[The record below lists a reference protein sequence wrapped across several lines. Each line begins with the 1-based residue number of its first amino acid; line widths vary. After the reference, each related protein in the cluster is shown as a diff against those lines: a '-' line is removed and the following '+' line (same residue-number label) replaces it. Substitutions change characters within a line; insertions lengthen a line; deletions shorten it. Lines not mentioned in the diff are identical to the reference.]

1 MPSRETTDLSAARV
15 ALIGLLGLA
24 AAMGIGRFAFTP
36 LLPLMQ
42 AHEGLTLTQGGWLAG
57 ANYLGY
63 LIGALACTARP
74 PQPARAARWGLVGVA
89 ACTLAMVWVD
99 ALVPRALLRLGA
111 GVSSALVLVGVS
123 SWALPLLAARQRS
136 ALSPSAAR
144 RIGALSGWV
153 FAGVGVG
160 ITAAGVVGLAAGVA
174 RSAPAWAWL
183 ALGLIAA
190 LVAALALRDL
200 RAPSSTHAAAAAAAT
215 PLQRDDW
222 VLVLCYGAF
231 GFGYIIPATF
241 LPAFARAL
249 IDDPRAFGAVWP
261 VFGLAAAAS
270 TVLATRWLPAWPS
283 HAVWAASQVVMA
295 FGVLLHALLPNL
307 FTTIVSAV
315 CVGGTFM
322 VATMAGIQHARQ
334 VAAERA
340 PHLIAAMTAAFALG
354 QLIGPL
360 LIRGTSAS
368 AVALWPSVLAAAL
381 LLASTAT
388 LLARRRA

>member
-1 MPSRETTDLSAARV
+1 MRSRDANDLTAPRV

-42 AHEGLTLTQGGWLAG
+42 ASEGLTLTQGGWLAG

-63 LIGALACTARP
+63 LVGALSCAARP
-74 PQPARAARWGLVGVA
+74 PQPARAARWGLMGVA
-89 ACTLAMVWVD
+89 AFTLAMVVIDGFALRWV
-99 ALVPRALLRLGA
+99 LRFGA

-136 ALSPSAAR
+136 D
-144 RIGALSGWV
+144 LSGWV
-153 FAGVGVG
+153 FAGVGIG
-160 ITAAGVVGLAAGVA
+160 ITAAGVVGLGAGVL
-174 RSAPAWAWL
+174 RSEPTWAWL
-183 ALGLIAA
+183 ALGVLAA
-190 LVAALALRDL
+190 AVGALALREL
-200 RAPSSTHAAAAAAAT
+200 QSPRARASAGPASPAPALTRA
-215 PLQRDDW
+215 DW
-222 VLVLCYGAF
+222 ALVACYGAF

-261 VFGLAAAAS
+261 VFGVAAAAS

-283 HAVWAASQVVMA
+283 HVVWAASQVVMA
-295 FGVLLHALLPNL
+295 FGVLLHALMPNMA
-307 FTTIVSAV
+307 TTVVSAV

-334 VAAERA
+334 AASDRA
-340 PHLIAAMTAAFALG
+340 PRLIATMTAAFALG

-368 AVALWPSVLAAAL
+368 AVALWPSVLAAL
-381 LLASTAT
+381 VLMASTAT
-388 LLARRRA
+388 LLTTRRAP

>member
-1 MPSRETTDLSAARV
+1 MPSRDPTEYAATRV

-42 AHEGLTLTQGGWLAG
+42 ASEGLTLTQGGWLAG

-63 LIGALACTARP
+63 LLGALACAARP
-74 PQPARAARWGLVGVA
+74 PRPEAAARWGLIGVA
-89 ACTLAMVWVD
+89 VFTLVMAASSGFAW
-99 ALVPRALLRLGA
+99 RWGLRFGA

-136 ALSPSAAR
+136 D
-144 RIGALSGWV
+144 LSGWV

-160 ITAAGVVGLAAGVA
+160 IIAAGMVGLGAGVM
-174 RSAPAWAWL
+174 RSEPAWAWL
-183 ALGLIAA
+183 ALGLMASPIAA
-190 LVAALALRDL
+190 LAVREL
-200 RAPSSTHAAAAAAAT
+200 RAPTSGAT
-215 PLQRDDW
+215 NPTTKAPPLLRSDW
-222 VLVLCYGAF
+222 TLVLCYGAF

-249 IDDPRAFGAVWP
+249 IDDPLAFGAVWP

-270 TVLATRWLPAWPS
+270 TVLATRWLPAWPA
-283 HAVWAASQVVMA
+283 HQVWAASQLVMA
-295 FGVLLHALLPNL
+295 FGVLVHALLPNL
-307 FTTIVSAV
+307 ATTVISAV

-334 VAAERA
+334 SAAARA
-340 PHLIAAMTAAFALG
+340 PRLIAAMTAAFALG

-360 LIRGTSAS
+360 TIRGAPGAATAW
-368 AVALWPSVLAAAL
+368 WPSALAAAL
-381 LLASTAT
+381 LIASTVA
-388 LLARRRA
+388 LLRRRSAM

>member
-1 MPSRETTDLSAARV
+1 MRSRDANELTAPRV

-42 AHEGLTLTQGGWLAG
+42 ASEGLTLTQGGWLAG

-63 LIGALACTARP
+63 LVGALGCAARP
-74 PQPARAARWGLVGVA
+74 PPPERAARWGLIGVA
-89 ACTLAMVWVD
+89 VFTLAMVAIDGFAMRWM
-99 ALVPRALLRLGA
+99 LRFGA

-136 ALSPSAAR
+136 D
-144 RIGALSGWV
+144 LSGWV

-160 ITAAGVVGLAAGVA
+160 ITAAGVVGLVAGVL
-174 RSAPAWAWL
+174 RSEPTWAWL
-183 ALGLIAA
+183 ALGVLAAAIGALALCDLQSPHAAAGAGPTAPAPGLTRGDWA
-190 LVAALALRDL
+190 LVA
-200 RAPSSTHAAAAAAAT
+200 
-215 PLQRDDW
+215 
-222 VLVLCYGAF
+222 CYGAF

-261 VFGLAAAAS
+261 VFGVAAAAS
-270 TVLATRWLPAWPS
+270 TVLATRWLPAWPP
-283 HAVWAASQVVMA
+283 HAVWGASQLVMA
-295 FGVLLHALLPNL
+295 FGVLLHALLPNMA
-307 FTTIVSAV
+307 TTVASAV

-334 VAAERA
+334 VASDRA
-340 PHLIAAMTAAFALG
+340 PRLIATMTAAFALG

-360 LIRGTSAS
+360 LIRGTAAS
-368 AVALWPSVLAAAL
+368 TVAPWPSLLAAL
-381 LLASTAT
+381 VLIASSAT
-388 LLARRRA
+388 LLTRRRAS

>member
-1 MPSRETTDLSAARV
+1 MRSRDANDLTAPRV

-42 AHEGLTLTQGGWLAG
+42 ASEGLTLTRGGWLAG

-63 LIGALACTARP
+63 LVGALACAARP
-74 PQPARAARWGLVGVA
+74 PPPARAARWGLLGVA
-89 ACTLAMVWVD
+89 VFTLAMVAFDGFAMRW
-99 ALVPRALLRLGA
+99 LLRFGA

-123 SWALPLLAARQRS
+123 SWALPLLATRRRS
-136 ALSPSAAR
+136 D
-144 RIGALSGWV
+144 LSGWV
-153 FAGVGVG
+153 FAGVGIG
-160 ITAAGVVGLAAGVA
+160 ITAAGVVGLVAGVL
-174 RSAPAWAWL
+174 RSEPTWAWL
-183 ALGLIAA
+183 ALGVLAA
-190 LVAALALRDL
+190 AIGALALREL
-200 RAPSSTHAAAAAAAT
+200 QPPRAAASAGPAAPAPALT
-215 PLQRDDW
+215 RGDW
-222 VLVLCYGAF
+222 ALVACYGAF

-261 VFGLAAAAS
+261 VFGVAAAAS
-270 TVLATRWLPAWPS
+270 TVLATRWLTAWPP

-295 FGVLLHALLPNL
+295 FGVLLHALLPNMA
-307 FTTIVSAV
+307 TTVASAV

-334 VAAERA
+334 VASDRA
-340 PHLIAAMTAAFALG
+340 PRLIATMTAAFALG

-360 LIRGTSAS
+360 LIRGTAAS
-368 AVALWPSVLAAAL
+368 AVPLWPSLLAAL
-381 LLASTAT
+381 VLIASTAT
-388 LLARRRA
+388 LLTRRRAS

>member
-1 MPSRETTDLSAARV
+1 MRNRDANDLTAPRV

-42 AHEGLTLTQGGWLAG
+42 AGEGLTLTQGGWLAG

-63 LIGALACTARP
+63 LVGALACAARP
-74 PQPARAARWGLVGVA
+74 PQPARAARWGLIGVA
-89 ACTLAMVWVD
+89 VFTLAMVAFDGFTVRWW
-99 ALVPRALLRLGA
+99 LRFGA

-136 ALSPSAAR
+136 S
-144 RIGALSGWV
+144 LSGWL
-153 FAGVGVG
+153 FAGVGIG
-160 ITAAGVVGLAAGVA
+160 ITAAGVVGLGAGVL
-174 RSAPAWAWL
+174 RSGPAWAWL
-183 ALGLIAA
+183 ALGGLAAAVAAFALRQLHTPRAAASAGSGAPVPALTRGDWA
-190 LVAALALRDL
+190 LVA
-200 RAPSSTHAAAAAAAT
+200 
-215 PLQRDDW
+215 
-222 VLVLCYGAF
+222 CYGAF

-261 VFGLAAAAS
+261 LFGMAAAAS

-283 HAVWAASQVVMA
+283 HAVWAASHGVMA
-295 FGVLLHALLPNL
+295 FGVLLHALWPNMA
-307 FTTIVSAV
+307 TTVLSAV

-334 VAAERA
+334 TSSTRA
-340 PHLIAAMTAAFALG
+340 PRLIATMTAAFALG

-360 LIRGTSAS
+360 LIRGTSAG
-368 AVALWPSVLAAAL
+368 AVALWPGVLAALVLIASAVAL
-381 LLASTAT
+381 LTK
-388 LLARRRA
+388 RRAS

>member
-1 MPSRETTDLSAARV
+1 MPSRATTDLSATRV

-63 LIGALACTARP
+63 LIGALACAARP

-89 ACTLAMVWVD
+89 AFTLAMVWID
-99 ALVPRALLRLGA
+99 AFAPRTLLRLGA

-123 SWALPLLAARQRS
+123 SWALPLLVVHGRS
-136 ALSPSAAR
+136 
-144 RIGALSGWV
+144 ALSGWV

-174 RSAPAWAWL
+174 RGEPAWAWL
-183 ALGLIAA
+183 ALGLISA
-190 LVAALALRDL
+190 LVAGLAWRDL
-200 RAPSSTHAAAAAAAT
+200 RAPARAHAASTNAAT
-215 PLQRDDW
+215 PLLRDDW

-307 FTTIVSAV
+307 LTTVLSAV

-340 PHLIAAMTAAFALG
+340 PRLIAAMTAAFALG

-368 AVALWPSVLAAAL
+368 TVALWPSVLAAL
-381 LLASTAT
+381 LLIASTAT
-388 LLARRRA
+388 LLTRRPR

>member
-1 MPSRETTDLSAARV
+1 MPRDAPEPSAARV
-15 ALIGLLGLA
+15 ACIGLLGLA

-42 AHEGLTLTQGGWLAG
+42 AREGLTLTQGSWLAG

-63 LIGALACTARP
+63 LLGALACAARP
-74 PQPARAARWGLVGVA
+74 PQPAHAARWGLLGVA
-89 ACTLAMVWVD
+89 AFTLATVAIDDFVLRW
-99 ALVPRALLRLGA
+99 LLRLGA

-123 SWALPLLAARQRS
+123 SWALPLLAARQR
-136 ALSPSAAR
+136 AD
-144 RIGALSGWV
+144 LSGWV

-160 ITAAGVVGLAAGVA
+160 ITAAGLVGLTAGL
-174 RSAPAWAWL
+174 SHSEPAWAWL
-183 ALGLIAA
+183 ALGVIAA
-190 LVAALALRDL
+190 AVALFAWRELQLPMAG
-200 RAPSSTHAAAAAAAT
+200 APTAAKMQAP
-215 PLQRDDW
+215 PLQRSDW

-261 VFGLAAAAS
+261 VFGIAAAAS
-270 TVLATRWLPAWPS
+270 TVLATRWLPAWPARS
-283 HAVWAASQVVMA
+283 VWAASQVVMA
-295 FGVLLHALLPNL
+295 FGVLVHALAPNL
-307 FTTIVSAV
+307 VTTVASAV

-340 PHLIAAMTAAFALG
+340 PRLIATMTAAFALG

-360 LIRGTSAS
+360 TIRGTPGNTG
-368 AVALWPSVLAAAL
+368 ALWPSALAAL
-381 LLASTAT
+381 LLIASTVA
-388 LLARRRA
+388 LLTRRA

>member
-1 MPSRETTDLSAARV
+1 MRSRDANDLTAPRV

-42 AHEGLTLTQGGWLAG
+42 ASEGLTLTRGGWLAG

-63 LIGALACTARP
+63 LVGALACAARP
-74 PQPARAARWGLVGVA
+74 PPPARAARWGLLGVA
-89 ACTLAMVWVD
+89 VFTLAMVAFDGFAMRW
-99 ALVPRALLRLGA
+99 LLRFGA

-123 SWALPLLAARQRS
+123 SWALPLLATRRRS
-136 ALSPSAAR
+136 D
-144 RIGALSGWV
+144 LSGWV
-153 FAGVGVG
+153 FAGVGIG
-160 ITAAGVVGLAAGVA
+160 ITAAGVVGLVAGVL
-174 RSAPAWAWL
+174 RSEPTWAWL
-183 ALGLIAA
+183 ALGVLAA
-190 LVAALALRDL
+190 AIGALALREL
-200 RAPSSTHAAAAAAAT
+200 QPPRAAASAGPAAPAPALT
-215 PLQRDDW
+215 RGDW
-222 VLVLCYGAF
+222 ALVACYGAF

-261 VFGLAAAAS
+261 VFGVAAAAS
-270 TVLATRWLPAWPS
+270 TVLATRWLTAWPP

-295 FGVLLHALLPNL
+295 FGVLLHALLPNMA
-307 FTTIVSAV
+307 TTVASAV

-334 VAAERA
+334 VASDRA
-340 PHLIAAMTAAFALG
+340 PRLIATMTAAFALG

-360 LIRGTSAS
+360 LIRGTAAS
-368 AVALWPSVLAAAL
+368 AVALWPSLLAAL
-381 LLASTAT
+381 VLIASTAT
-388 LLARRRA
+388 LLTRRRAS

>member
-1 MPSRETTDLSAARV
+1 MRRDTARASAHGAPAPSAARI
-15 ALIGLLGLA
+15 ACIGLLGLA

-63 LIGALACTARP
+63 LLGALACAARP
-74 PQPARAARWGLVGVA
+74 PQAARAARWGLIGVA
-89 ACTLAMVWVD
+89 VFTLATVVMGD
-99 ALVPRALLRLGA
+99 FALRWMLRFGA

-136 ALSPSAAR
+136 D
-144 RIGALSGWV
+144 LSGWV

-160 ITAAGVVGLAAGVA
+160 ITAAGVVGFAAGVLH
-174 RSAPAWAWL
+174 SAPAWAWL

-190 LVAALALRDL
+190 SVAVFALRELHAPVGTASSAASVRAPPL
-200 RAPSSTHAAAAAAAT
+200 RAS
-215 PLQRDDW
+215 DW
-222 VLVLCYGAF
+222 ALVLCYGAF

-249 IDDPRAFGAVWP
+249 VDDPRAFGAVWP

-270 TVLATRWLPAWPS
+270 TVLATRWLPAWRPQ
-283 HAVWAASQVVMA
+283 AVWAASQVVMA
-295 FGVLLHALLPNL
+295 FGVLVHALAPNL
-307 FTTIVSAV
+307 TTTVLSAL

-334 VAAERA
+334 AAADRA
-340 PHLIAAMTAAFALG
+340 PRLIATMTAAFALG

-360 LIRGTSAS
+360 TIRGTSGAG
-368 AVALWPSVLAAAL
+368 VALWPSVLAALL
-381 LLASTAT
+381 LLASSAA
-388 LLARRRA
+388 LWMRRGD

>member
-1 MPSRETTDLSAARV
+1 MRSRDATDLCAPRV

-63 LIGALACTARP
+63 LIGALACAARP
-74 PQPARAARWGLVGVA
+74 PQPARAARAGLVGVA
-89 ACTLAMVWVD
+89 AFTLAMVWID
-99 ALVPRALLRLGA
+99 GFALRWVLRFGA

-123 SWALPLLAARQRS
+123 SWALPLLAARQR
-136 ALSPSAAR
+136 PD
-144 RIGALSGWV
+144 LSGWV
-153 FAGVGVG
+153 FAGVGTG
-160 ITAAGVVGLAAGVA
+160 ITAAGLVGLAAGVA
-174 RSAPAWAWL
+174 GSAPSSAWL
-183 ALGLIAA
+183 ALGAIAA
-190 LVAALALRDL
+190 AVTALALREL
-200 RAPSSTHAAAAAAAT
+200 RAPTGAASSGIASRAPRLT
-215 PLQRDDW
+215 RSDW
-222 VLVLCYGAF
+222 ALVLCYGAF

-261 VFGLAAAAS
+261 VFGIAAAVS
-270 TVLATRWLPAWPS
+270 TVLATRWLPAWRP

-295 FGVLLHALLPNL
+295 FGVLVHALRPNL
-307 FTTIVSAV
+307 ATTVLSAV

-322 VATMAGIQHARQ
+322 VATMAGIQQARQ

-340 PHLIAAMTAAFALG
+340 PRLIAAMTAAFALG

-360 LIRGTSAS
+360 LIRGDTGS
-368 AVALWPSVLAAAL
+368 VALWPSVLAAL
-381 LLASTAT
+381 LLAASTIA
-388 LLARRRA
+388 LLTRRSD